1 MSMIVRRRWLGC
13 VALLVSSTAWADEP
27 ASQPTS
33 EPTSQPESATASE
46 QDVLGVCIA
55 AYEDAQR
62 RRNRG
67 DLIEAREALKVCS
80 RDVCPAIARTDC
92 TGWLAELR
100 VDVPTIVVGA
110 RFEGGRDVIDVK
122 VFLDGK
128 PLADRIEGRAVEV
141 NPGVHTLRFELQ
153 GREPV
158 EERVSILV
166 GERNRKV
173 IVTIP
178 DPTPPAPAPK
188 PSSGIPTM
196 TYVLGGVGAL
206 GLAGFGFLGLT
217 GLSREGDLDD
227 CKPSCASGDVDAV
240 RTRYL
245 AADISLVVGLAALGG
260 ATYFYFESRGQGMPE
275 RAVVGVGLRAG
286 PSEVGAA
293 IGGAF

>member
-1 MSMIVRRRWLGC
+1 
-13 VALLVSSTAWADEP
+13 LLASSTGLAWAEEP
-27 ASQPTS
+27 A
-33 EPTSQPESATASE
+33 QPESATASE

-80 RDVCPAIARTDC
+80 RDLCPSIAKTDC

-128 PLADRIEGRAVEV
+128 PLMDRIEGRAVEV
-141 NPGVHTLRFELQ
+141 NPGVHTLRFEMQ

-178 DPTPPAPAPK
+178 NPTPPPAPAPE
-188 PSSGIPTM
+188 PPSGIPTM

-260 ATYFYFESRGQGMPE
+260 ATYFYFESQGQGMPE
-275 RAVVGVGLRAG
+275 RTAVGVGLRAG
-286 PSEVGAA
+286 PDELGAA
-293 IGGAF
+293 IGGHF

>member
-1 MSMIVRRRWLGC
+1 LGF
-13 VALLVSSTAWADEP
+13 VALLVSGTAWADEP
-27 ASQPTS
+27 VSQPAP
-33 EPTSQPESATASE
+33 EPVRPESATTSE

-62 RRNRG
+62 KRNRG

-80 RDVCPAIARTDC
+80 REVCPAIARTDC
-92 TGWLAELR
+92 TGWLGELR

-128 PLADRIEGRAVEV
+128 PLMDRIEGRAVEV
-141 NPGVHTLRFELQ
+141 NPGVHTLRFERQ
-153 GREPV
+153 GSAPV

-166 GERNRKV
+166 GERNRRV

-178 DPTPPAPAPK
+178 DPTPPPAPAAE

-217 GLSREGDLDD
+217 GLSREGDLDA
-227 CKPSCASGDVDAV
+227 CKPSCPSGDVDAV

-245 AADISLVVGLAALGG
+245 AADISLLVGLAALGG
-260 ATYFYFESRGQGMPE
+260 ATYFYFESQGQGMPE
-275 RAVVGVGLRAG
+275 RAAVGVGLRAG

-293 IGGAF
+293 IGGRF

>member
-1 MSMIVRRRWLGC
+1 MIVRFRWLGG
-13 VALLVSSTAWADEP
+13 VALLALTTGLAWADEP
-27 ASQPTS
+27 AQPTP
-33 EPTSQPESATASE
+33 EPAPQPETATASE

-80 RDVCPAIARTDC
+80 RDVCPSIARTDC

-141 NPGVHTLRFELQ
+141 NPGVHTLRFEMQ

-178 DPTPPAPAPK
+178 DPTPPAPVPE

-217 GLSREGDLDD
+217 GLSREGDLED
-227 CKPSCASGDVDAV
+227 CRPSCASGDVDAV

-275 RAVVGVGLRAG
+275 GAAVGVGLRAG
-286 PSEVGAA
+286 PDQLGGA
-293 IGGAF
+293 IGGHF

>member
-1 MSMIVRRRWLGC
+1 ML
-13 VALLVSSTAWADEP
+13 ASSAGMAWADERGSDP
-27 ASQPTS
+27 D
-33 EPTSQPESATASE
+33 SATASE

-62 RRNRG
+62 KRHRG
-67 DLIEAREALKVCS
+67 ELIEAREALKVCS
-80 RDVCPAIARTDC
+80 RDVCPAIAKTDC

-122 VFLDGK
+122 VLLDGK
-128 PLADRIEGRAVEV
+128 PLMDRIEGRAVEV
-141 NPGVHTLRFELQ
+141 NPGVHTLRFEVQ

-166 GERNRKV
+166 GERNRRV

-178 DPTPPAPAPK
+178 DPTPPAPVPE

-206 GLAGFGFLGLT
+206 GLVGFGFFGLT

-240 RTRYL
+240 RIRYL
-245 AADISLVVGLAALGG
+245 AADISLLVGVAALGG
-260 ATYFYFESRGQGMPE
+260 ATYFYFESQGQGIPE
-275 RAVVGVGLRAG
+275 RAAVGVGLHSG
-286 PSEVGAA
+286 PGEVGAS
-293 IGGAF
+293 IGGYF